1 MMTRS
6 PGITAALALLVVLV
20 LLPLVLPKYYVDLVT
35 QMMIY
40 AIFAMS
46 LDILLGYTGLP
57 SLGHAA
63 SFGISAYTVGIVSLK
78 VTSLF
83 FVVMGAALG
92 ASLALSAL
100 LAVLAIRSR
109 GVYFLMITLALAQ
122 LLWGIAFQWRS
133 LTGGDDG
140 LTGIRRPGLGV
151 SVSFAD
157 AANFYYLVLVFFVL
171 VVVVLS
177 VLVRSPFGNALRGIR
192 ESESRMASL
201 GYNVWL
207 YKFLAFV
214 IAGTVAGV
222 AGMLAAYHIGYISP
236 ADLGILL
243 SAKVLLMVILG
254 GAGTLIGP
262 ALGAALIV
270 LLENFVS
277 AQTERWTL
285 VLGAIYVS
293 VVLFAPHGILGTLKL
308 KRRQPAAT

>member
-1 MMTRS
+1 MMMRS
-6 PGITAALALLVVLV
+6 PGIAAALALLVVLV

-35 QMMIY
+35 QVMIY

-46 LDILLGYTGLP
+46 LDILLGYAGLP

-63 SFGISAYTVGIVSLK
+63 SFGISAYTVGLVSLK

-122 LLWGIAFQWRS
+122 LLWGVAFQWRS

-140 LTGIRRPGLGV
+140 LTGIRRPSLGV
-151 SVSFAD
+151 LVSFAD

-222 AGMLAAYHIGYISP
+222 AGMLAAYHIGYVSP

-243 SAKVLLMVILG
+243 SAKVMLMVILG

-262 ALGAALIV
+262 ALGAALFV

-285 VLGAIYVS
+285 ILGAIYVC
-293 VVLFAPHGILGTLKL
+293 VVLFAPHGILGTFKLKL
-308 KRRQPAAT
+308 RQAAEK

>member
-1 MMTRS
+1 MRS
-6 PGITAALALLVVLV
+6 PRIAAALGLLVVLV
-20 LLPLVLPKYYVDLVT
+20 LLPLVLSKYHVDLVT

-63 SFGISAYTVGIVSLK
+63 GFGISAYAVGLLSLK
-78 VTSLF
+78 VTSAF
-83 FVVMGAALG
+83 FLVAGAALG
-92 ASLALSAL
+92 ASVALSAL
-100 LAVLAIRSR
+100 LGLLAIRAR

-133 LTGGDDG
+133 LAGGDDG
-140 LTGIRRPGLGV
+140 LTGIHRPNLGIP
-151 SVSFAD
+151 VSFAD
-157 AANFYYLVLVFFVL
+157 AVNFYYLVLVFFVL
-171 VVVVLS
+171 VVSVLS

-192 ESESRMASL
+192 ESETRMMSL

-207 YKFLAFV
+207 YKYLAFV

-222 AGMLAAYHIGYISP
+222 AGMLAAYHIGYVSP
-236 ADLGILL
+236 ADLGVLL

-262 ALGAALIV
+262 ALGAGLIV
-270 LLENFVS
+270 LLENVVS

-285 VLGAIYVS
+285 ILGAIYVS
-293 VVLFAPHGILGTLKL
+293 VVLFAPQGILGTFKV
-308 KRRQPAAT
+308 KPRQSADT

>member
-1 MMTRS
+1 MTMRS
-6 PGITAALALLVVLV
+6 PGIAAALALLVVLA

-40 AIFAMS
+40 AIFAMG

-63 SFGISAYTVGIVSLK
+63 SFGISAYTVGLLSLK

-83 FVVMGAALG
+83 FVVVGAALG

-133 LTGGDDG
+133 LAGGDDG
-140 LTGIRRPGLGV
+140 LTGIRRPSLGA

-157 AANFYYLVLVFFVL
+157 AAHFYYLVLVFFVL

-192 ESESRMASL
+192 ESESRMMSL
-201 GYNVWL
+201 GYNVWF

-214 IAGTVAGV
+214 IAGTVGGV
-222 AGMLAAYHIGYISP
+222 AGMLSAYHTGYVSP
-236 ADLGILL
+236 ADLSILL
-243 SAKVLLMVILG
+243 SAKVMLMVILG

-262 ALGAALIV
+262 ALGAGLIV

-277 AQTERWTL
+277 AQTERWTF
-285 VLGAIYVS
+285 VLGVIYVS
-293 VVLFAPHGILGTLKL
+293 VVLFAPHGILGTFKLKL
-308 KRRQPAAT
+308 R

>member
-1 MMTRS
+1 MRS
-6 PGITAALALLVVLV
+6 PGIAAALALLVVLV

-63 SFGISAYTVGIVSLK
+63 SFGISAYTVGLLSLK
-78 VTSLF
+78 VTSVF
-83 FVVMGAALG
+83 FAVMGAALG

-122 LLWGIAFQWRS
+122 VLWGIAFQWRS
-133 LTGGDDG
+133 LAGGDDG
-140 LTGIRRPGLGV
+140 LTGIRRPSLGIPV
-151 SVSFAD
+151 SLAE

-214 IAGTVAGV
+214 IAGTVGGV
-222 AGMLAAYHIGYISP
+222 AGMLSAYHIGYVSP
-236 ADLGILL
+236 ADLSILL
-243 SAKVLLMVILG
+243 SAKVMLMVILG

-277 AQTERWTL
+277 AQTERWTFI
-285 VLGAIYVS
+285 LGAIYVS
-293 VVLFAPHGILGTLKL
+293 VVLFAPQGILGTFKL
-308 KRRQPAAT
+308 KPRQAAET